1 MLFIIFFF
9 NFFFLY
15 FFFKFFFL
23 WNLVGFVWLIWFFM
37 YFIFG
42 FVFFLKLIIGILMGF
57 LYKIEFTFSVWKVF
71 MVKFFFFSFCVNIFG
86 WFDKNEFGLK
96 EFNDGLMK
104 LIGFWLIIFFIS
116 DVGRVSVF
124 WIWNF
129 GLIVFILKFGVFIIF
144 IFVFIFVNFFF
155 FCFMFGIVFMNIE
168 LFYRI

>member
-1 MLFIIFFF
+1 
-9 NFFFLY
+9 
-15 FFFKFFFL
+15 
-23 WNLVGFVWLIWFFM
+23 
-37 YFIFG
+37 
-42 FVFFLKLIIGILMGF
+42 
-57 LYKIEFTFSVWKVF
+57 

-96 EFNDGLMK
+96 EFK

-116 DVGRVSVF
+116 DVGKVLVF

-155 FCFMFGIVFMNIE
+155 FVLCLGLFLWILSCFIE
-168 LFYRI
+168 FNFIL